1 MKSPMALEINS
12 ASGGTPRDGRI
23 RNLARLARQ
32 AQSGFT
38 LLEVAI
44 VLFIMGLIMSIAL
57 PYFGGLTGTRLKSEA
72 RRLAGR
78 ATYLY
83 DAAATEKVIMRLN
96 FDLDSNSYFVTR
108 LDPYQPAPT
117 FTLQHGL
124 LGRVMLPP
132 GIRLRDVTVGALGA
146 ATRGVVGCAFYPT
159 GWADATVIHLAAS
172 NGAIFTLAINPLTG
186 RVSIVSGDLSPRQVA
201 INGQ

>member
-1 MKSPMALEINS
+1 M
-12 ASGGTPRDGRI
+12 
-23 RNLARLARQ
+23 ARQ

-38 LLEVAI
+38 LLEIAI
-44 VLFIMGLIMSIAL
+44 VLFIMGLMMSIAL
-57 PYFGGLTGTRLKSEA
+57 PYFGGLTGIRLKSEA

-83 DAAATEKVIMRLN
+83 DAATTEKVVMRLN

-108 LDPYQPAPT
+108 LDPYQAAPT
-117 FTLQHGL
+117 FQLQHGF

-132 GIRLRDVTVGALGA
+132 GIRLRDVTVGALGT

-172 NGAIFTLAINPLTG
+172 NGAIFTLAIDPLIG
-186 RVSIVSGDLSPRQVA
+186 QVSIISGDLSPRQVA

>member
-1 MKSPMALEINS
+1 MPTKRPLKVNS
-12 ASGGTPRDGRI
+12 EPGIAACGGRVR
-23 RNLARLARQ
+23 RLARLVRG

-38 LLEVAI
+38 LLEIAI
-44 VLFIMGLIMSIAL
+44 VLFIMGLMMSIAL

-72 RRLAGR
+72 RQLAGR

-83 DAAATEKVIMRLN
+83 DAATTQKLVMRLN
-96 FDLDSNSYFVTR
+96 FDLDTNSYFVTQ
-108 LDPYQPAPT
+108 LDPYSPAPT
-117 FTLQHGL
+117 FQLEQGF

-132 GIRLRDVTVGALGA
+132 GIRLRDVTVGTLGTV
-146 ATRGVVGCAFYPT
+146 TRGVVGCAFYPT

-172 NGAIFTLAINPLTG
+172 DGDVFTLAINPLIG
-186 RVSIVSGDLSPRQVA
+186 QVSIISGDLSPRQAA

>member
-1 MKSPMALEINS
+1 MSRKRPPKSNS
-12 ASGGTPRDGRI
+12 APGAAARGGRVR
-23 RNLARLARQ
+23 RLACLVCE

-38 LLEVAI
+38 LIEIAI
-44 VLFIMGLIMSIAL
+44 VLFIMGLMMSIAL
-57 PYFGGLTGTRLKSEA
+57 PDFGGLTGTRLKSEA

-83 DAAATEKVIMRLN
+83 DAATTEKLVMRLN
-96 FDLDSNSYFVTR
+96 FDLDTNSYFVTQ
-108 LDPYQPAPT
+108 LDPYQSAPT
-117 FTLQHGL
+117 FQLEQGF

-132 GIRLRDVTVGALGA
+132 GIRLRDVTVGTLGTV
-146 ATRGVVGCAFYPT
+146 TRGVVGCAFYPT

-172 NGAIFTLAINPLTG
+172 NGEVFTLAINPLIG
-186 RVSIVSGDLSPRQVA
+186 QVSIISGDLSPRQAA

>member
-1 MKSPMALEINS
+1 MLAKRRRAPETSCAPNAASDRSPRRRHYA
-12 ASGGTPRDGRI
+12 P
-23 RNLARLARQ
+23 
-32 AQSGFT
+32 GFT
-38 LLEVAI
+38 LLEIAI

-57 PYFGGLTGTRLKSEA
+57 PHFGGLTGARLKSEA

-83 DAAATEKVIMRLN
+83 DAAANQKVIMRLN

-108 LDPYQPAPT
+108 LDPYQAAPT
-117 FTLQHGL
+117 FKLQHGM
-124 LGRVMLPP
+124 LGRVRMPP
-132 GIRLRDVTVGALGA
+132 GIRLRDVTVGAGNP

-172 NGAIFTLAINPLTG
+172 SGAIFTLVINPLTG
-186 RVSIVSGDLSPRQVA
+186 RVSILSGDLSPRQAA
-201 INGQ
+201 INGP

>member
-1 MKSPMALEINS
+1 
-12 ASGGTPRDGRI
+12 
-23 RNLARLARQ
+23 
-32 AQSGFT
+32 GFT
-38 LLEVAI
+38 LLEIAI

-72 RRLAGR
+72 RRLAGH

-83 DAAATEKVIMRLN
+83 DAAETEKVVVRLN

-108 LDPYQPAPT
+108 LDPYQAAPT
-117 FTLQHGL
+117 FKLQHGL

-132 GIRLRDVTVGALGA
+132 GIRLRDVTVGALGT

-186 RVSIVSGDLSPRQVA
+186 QVSILSGDFSARQ
-201 INGQ
+201 